1 MIYIRQAP
9 HWDQELKI
17 INLYKINSSKEHLH
31 LILPWLLNKPTKVAN
46 NGIGVSSQPIWWIYR

>member
-9 HWDQELKI
+9 QWEQELKI

-31 LILPWLLNKPTKVAN
+31 LILP
-46 NGIGVSSQPIWWIYR
+46 